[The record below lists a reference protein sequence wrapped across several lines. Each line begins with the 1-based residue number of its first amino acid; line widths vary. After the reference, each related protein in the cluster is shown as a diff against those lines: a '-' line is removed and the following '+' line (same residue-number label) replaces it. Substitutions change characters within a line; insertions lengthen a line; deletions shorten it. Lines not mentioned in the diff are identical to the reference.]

1 MKIIAR
7 GAESILYIKNGKLI
21 KERIK
26 KSYRIEEIDN
36 KLRKYRTRKEAKLLN
51 EAKRAGVKT
60 PNVYDVDEK
69 EMKIEME
76 FIKGDVLRDCLEKI
90 ENREEICREIG
101 RQIALMH
108 DQNIVHGDLTT
119 SNIIIRNG
127 ELYFIDFGLGEHSKR
142 IEDKAV
148 DLHVLKEALESKH
161 FSIAEECWKN
171 ILKGYSVSKN
181 FNEVVE
187 RLKDIEKRG
196 RYIRKI

>member
-119 SNIIIRNG
+119 SNIIIHNG